1 MVAEGSTPDGTP
13 RRCHRPGAGE
23 SRLSGRRSRL
33 RVLARLGVLGG
44 FSLAASVVASAGAGS
59 PAGATTARADATA
72 KYSACVGPATV
83 DAGFTDV
90 AADSVHNAAI
100 NCIAYYGITRGTSPD
115 KFSPNRTIPRW
126 QLAVM
131 LQRAATPA
139 GVILP
144 AAQNAGFTDISG
156 LASPFQNAINQMTA
170 MGVMRGISATA
181 FDPGRSV
188 SRAVIVEALAQFL
201 THARIGPGGKV
212 LSVGPDRRFLI
223 RESAASNEMIPIDES
238 FRDIGSV
245 PYATN
250 QAIRAMAEMGVA
262 QGRGDGTFSPVG
274 SVTRA
279 QAAAFITRALAH
291 TDARPAG
298 LTVQAEKSS
307 VEADADFELAVSLRS
322 PGFVPV
328 PGIPVDVFSHAVDDA
343 WLAFNADGTCNVG
356 SGGVSSAGGGTGPC
370 FLEPGDGVTGPAGNL
385 MVSGQTIAE
394 GTVFWAWTGQVGGRL
409 DWDGDRSQPLGAGA
423 VSSVASVTVG
433 TIVPARAQVTL
444 NLPEDSEDGHTAHYG
459 TRVTVTVQILDA
471 QNNPTGA
478 SGLSYNWSA
487 VGVHE
492 SDHSARP
499 ADGVGLRQITTDSNG
514 RASFNLPEADPDT
527 NRRID
532 PGFDADGDDDDKT
545 TWTYTID
552 PVDDAPDLVSNP
564 DIRFFAH
571 RGSGI
576 VVFDDDPPRTSK
588 LTVELP
594 RQWTRI
600 PASGTVGANL
610 TGRVTDQYGYPMR
623 GRAVFFETA
632 GADAFPSDVTD
643 GAVPGTTSLVTG
655 PDGTASVPV
664 VFEPGLTAGRA
675 VYRAG
680 ADLSHDNRISSSE
693 VDSAVH
699 YWVEPPVGFNPT
711 TGTAPRTTGFA
722 SLYAVDL
729 AGNAFIRAT
738 AAGEPAPRLYRY
750 GETSVFRY
758 FVADDPQDHRWLN
771 KADFESRF
779 AQHAARSG
787 GEPNAELSVTRYE
800 PGLSIFE
807 VRLPKGA
814 RLDDPDF

>member
-1 MVAEGSTPDGTP
+1 M
-13 RRCHRPGAGE
+13 
-23 SRLSGRRSRL
+23 
-33 RVLARLGVLGG
+33 LARLGVLGG
-44 FSLAASVVASAGAGS
+44 FSLAASVIASAGANS

-72 KYSACVGPATV
+72 TYSACVGPATV

-100 NCIAYYGITRGTSPD
+100 NCIAYYGITRGTSAD
-115 KFSPNRTIPRW
+115 KFSPGRTIPRW

-131 LQRAATPA
+131 LQRAAAPA
-139 GVILP
+139 GVRLP
-144 AAQNAGFTDISG
+144 AAQNAGFADISG
-156 LASPFQNAINQMTA
+156 LAAPFQNAINQMVA
-170 MGVMRGISATA
+170 MGVMRGVSATA
-181 FDPGRSV
+181 FDPDRAV

-212 LSVGPDRRFLI
+212 LSVGLDRRFFI
-223 RESAASNEMIPIDES
+223 RESSASNATIVIDED

-262 QGRGDGTFSPVG
+262 QGRGDRTFSPVG

-298 LTVQAEKSS
+298 LTIQAERSS
-307 VEADADFELAVSLRS
+307 VEVGDDFELAVSLRS
-322 PGFVPV
+322 PDFAPV
-328 PGIPVDVFSHAVDDA
+328 PGVRIDVFSHAVDDA
-343 WLAFNADGTCNVG
+343 WLVFNADGTCNVG
-356 SGGVSSAGGGTGPC
+356 SGGVSSAGGGTGSC
-370 FLEPGDGVTGPAGNL
+370 ILESADGVTGPAGNL
-385 MVSGQTIAE
+385 MVSGQTITE
-394 GTVFWAWTGQVGGRL
+394 GTVFWAWTGQVGGHL
-409 DWDGDRSQPLGAGA
+409 DWDGDRARALAA
-423 VSSVASVTVG
+423 AAASSVASVTVS
-433 TIVPARAQVTL
+433 TVAPARARITL
-444 NLPEDSEDGHTAHYG
+444 NLPEDSEGGHTARYG

-478 SGLSYNWSA
+478 SGLSYTWSA
-487 VGVHE
+487 VGEHE
-492 SDHSARP
+492 SDHAARP
-499 ADGVGLRQITTDSNG
+499 ADGVGLRTITTDSNG
-514 RASFNLPEADPDT
+514 RASFNLPHADPDS
-527 NRRID
+527 NRRAD

-545 TWTYTID
+545 TWTYTIN

-576 VVFDDDPPRTSK
+576 VVLDDDPSRTNK

-594 RQWTRI
+594 HKWTRI

-610 TGRVTDQYGYPMR
+610 IGRVIDQYGHPMR
-623 GRAVFFETA
+623 GRAVFFENA
-632 GADAFPSDVTD
+632 GADAFPSDITD

-655 PDGTASVPV
+655 PDGTAAVPV
-664 VFEPGLTAGRA
+664 VFEPGVTARRA

-693 VDSAVH
+693 IDSAVH
-699 YWVEPPVGFNPT
+699 YWVEPPVGLNPA
-711 TGTAPRTTGFA
+711 TGAAPRTTGFA

-738 AAGEPAPRLYRY
+738 AAGEPAPRVYRY
-750 GETSVFRY
+750 GVTSVFRY
-758 FVADDPQDHRWLN
+758 FVADDLQDHRWLN
-771 KADFESRF
+771 KADFEARF
-779 AQHAARSG
+779 AQHTARSG
-787 GEPNAELSVTRYE
+787 GQPNADLAVIRYE
-800 PGLSIFE
+800 PGISIFE

-814 RLDDPDF
+814 QLDDPVSSEE

>member
-1 MVAEGSTPDGTP
+1 MI
-13 RRCHRPGAGE
+13 
-23 SRLSGRRSRL
+23 
-33 RVLARLGVLGG
+33 ARLGVLGG
-44 FSLAASVVASAGAGS
+44 FSLAASVVASAGANS

-72 KYSACVGPATV
+72 TYSACVGPATV

-90 AADSVHNAAI
+90 AAGSVHDAAI
-100 NCIAYYGITRGTSPD
+100 NCIAYYGITRGTSAD
-115 KFSPNRTIPRW
+115 KFSPDRTIPRW

-139 GVILP
+139 GVRLP
-144 AAQNAGFTDISG
+144 AAQNAGFADISG
-156 LASPFQNAINQMTA
+156 LAAPFQDAINQMVA
-170 MGVMRGISATA
+170 MGVMRGVSATA
-181 FDPGRSV
+181 FDPDRAV

-201 THARIGPGGKV
+201 THARIGPGGKA

-223 RESAASNEMIPIDES
+223 RESPASDETIAIDEN

-245 PYATN
+245 PYAAN

-298 LTVQAEKSS
+298 LTIQAEKSS
-307 VEADADFELAVSLRS
+307 VEAGAAFELAVSLRS
-322 PGFVPV
+322 PDFAPL
-328 PGIPVDVFSHAVDDA
+328 PGIPVDVFSHAVNDA

-370 FLEPGDGVTGPAGNL
+370 VLESADGVTGPAGNL
-385 MVSGQTIAE
+385 MVNGQTISE

-409 DWDGDRSQPLGAGA
+409 DWDGDRGRALGAA
-423 VSSVASVTVG
+423 AASSVASVIVG
-433 TIVPARAQVTL
+433 AIAPARAQVTL
-444 NLPEDSEDGHTAHYG
+444 NLPEDSEGGHTARYG

-478 SGLSYNWSA
+478 SGLSYEWSA
-487 VGVHE
+487 VGEHE

-499 ADGVGLRQITTDSNG
+499 ADGIGWRTITTDSNG
-514 RASFNLPEADPDT
+514 RASFNLPHADPDS
-527 NRRID
+527 NRRVD

-571 RGSGI
+571 RGSGV
-576 VVFDDDPPRTSK
+576 VVFDDDPPRGKK
-588 LTVELP
+588 LSVEFSHK
-594 RQWTRI
+594 WTRI

-610 TGRVTDQYGYPMR
+610 IGRVIDQYGRPVG
-623 GRAVFFETA
+623 GRAVFFENA
-632 GADAFPSDVTD
+632 GADAFPSDITD

-655 PDGTASVPV
+655 SDGTAAVPV
-664 VFEPGLTAGRA
+664 VFEPGVTTRRA

-680 ADLSHDNRISSSE
+680 ADLSNDNRISSSE
-693 VDSAVH
+693 IDSAVH
-699 YWVEPPVGFNPT
+699 YWVEPPVGFNPA
-711 TGTAPRTTGFA
+711 TGAAPRTTGFA

-738 AAGEPAPRLYRY
+738 AAGEPAPRVYRY

-758 FVADDPQDHRWLN
+758 FAADDRQDHRWLD
-771 KADFESRF
+771 KADFEARF
-779 AQHAARSG
+779 ARHTARSG
-787 GEPNAELSVTRYE
+787 GDPNADLAVIRYE
-800 PGLSIFE
+800 PGISIFE

-814 RLDDPDF
+814 QLDDPVSPEE

>member
-1 MVAEGSTPDGTP
+1 M
-13 RRCHRPGAGE
+13 
-23 SRLSGRRSRL
+23 
-33 RVLARLGVLGG
+33 LARLGVLGG
-44 FSLAASVVASAGAGS
+44 FSLAASVIASAGSGS

-72 KYSACVGPATV
+72 TYSACVGPATV

-90 AADSVHNAAI
+90 AAGSVHDAAI
-100 NCIAYYGITRGTSPD
+100 NCIAYYGITRGTSVD
-115 KFSPNRTIPRW
+115 KFSPDRTIPRW

-131 LQRAATPA
+131 LQRAAAPA
-139 GVILP
+139 GVRLP
-144 AAQNAGFTDISG
+144 AAQSAGFTDISG
-156 LASPFQNAINQMTA
+156 LAAPFQDAINQMAA
-170 MGVMRGISATA
+170 MGVMRGVSATA
-181 FDPGRSV
+181 FDPDRAV

-201 THARIGPGGKV
+201 THARIGPGGKA

-223 RESAASNEMIPIDES
+223 RESPASDETIAIDEN

-245 PYATN
+245 PYAAN

-298 LTVQAEKSS
+298 LTIQAEKSS
-307 VEADADFELAVSLRS
+307 VEAGADFELAVSLRG
-322 PGFVPV
+322 PDFAPV
-328 PGIPVDVFSHAVDDA
+328 RGVPVDVFSHAVNDA

-370 FLEPGDGVTGPAGNL
+370 VLESADGVTGPAGNL
-385 MVSGQTIAE
+385 MVNGQTISE

-423 VSSVASVTVG
+423 ASSVASVIVG
-433 TIVPARAQVTL
+433 AIAPARAQVTL
-444 NLPEDSEDGHTAHYG
+444 NLPEDSEGGHTARYG

-478 SGLSYNWSA
+478 SGLSYEWSA
-487 VGVHE
+487 VGEHE

-499 ADGVGLRQITTDSNG
+499 VEGIGWRTITTDSNG
-514 RASFNLPEADPDT
+514 RASFNLPHADPDS
-527 NRRID
+527 NRRVD

-576 VVFDDDPPRTSK
+576 VVFDDDPPRGNK

-594 RQWTRI
+594 HKWTRI

-610 TGRVTDQYGYPMR
+610 IGKVIDQYGHPVG
-623 GRAVFFETA
+623 GRAVFFENA
-632 GADAFPSDVTD
+632 GADAFPGDITD
-643 GAVPGTTSLVTG
+643 GAVPGTTSIVTG
-655 PDGTASVPV
+655 PDGTAAVPV
-664 VFEPGLTAGRA
+664 VFEPGVTTRRA

-680 ADLSHDNRISSSE
+680 ADLSNDNRISSSE
-693 VDSAVH
+693 IDSAVH
-699 YWVEPPVGFNPT
+699 YWVEPPVGFNPA
-711 TGTAPRTTGFA
+711 TGAAPRTTGFA

-738 AAGEPAPRLYRY
+738 GAGEPAPRVYRY

-758 FVADDPQDHRWLN
+758 FAADDPQDHRWLD
-771 KADFESRF
+771 KADFEARF
-779 AQHAARSG
+779 ARHTARSG
-787 GEPNAELSVTRYE
+787 GEPNAELSVIRYE
-800 PGLSIFE
+800 PGISIFE

-814 RLDDPDF
+814 QLDDPISPEE

>member
-1 MVAEGSTPDGTP
+1 MI
-13 RRCHRPGAGE
+13 
-23 SRLSGRRSRL
+23 
-33 RVLARLGVLGG
+33 ARLGVLGG
-44 FSLAASVVASAGAGS
+44 FSLAASVIASAGSGS
-59 PAGATTARADATA
+59 PAGATTAQADATA
-72 KYSACVGPATV
+72 TYSACVGPATV

-90 AADSVHNAAI
+90 AAGSVHDAAI
-100 NCIAYYGITRGTSPD
+100 NCIAYYGITRGTSAD
-115 KFSPNRTIPRW
+115 KFSPGRTIPRW

-131 LQRAATPA
+131 LQRAAGPA
-139 GVILP
+139 GVRLP
-144 AAQNAGFTDISG
+144 AVQNAGFTDISG
-156 LASPFQNAINQMTA
+156 LADPFQDAINQMAT
-170 MGVMRGISATA
+170 MGVMRGVSATA
-181 FDPGRSV
+181 FDPDRAV

-201 THARIGPGGKV
+201 THARIGPGGKA
-212 LSVGPDRRFLI
+212 LSLGPDQRFLI
-223 RESAASNEMIPIDES
+223 RESPASDETIAIDES

-262 QGRGDGTFSPVG
+262 QGRGDGTFNPVG

-298 LTVQAEKSS
+298 LTMQSERSS
-307 VEADADFELAVSLRS
+307 VEAGADFELAVSLRG
-322 PGFVPV
+322 PDFAPLHGV
-328 PGIPVDVFSHAVDDA
+328 PVDVFSHVVDDA

-370 FLEPGDGVTGPAGNL
+370 ILESADGVTGSAGNL
-385 MVSGQTIAE
+385 MVSGQTIIE
-394 GTVFWAWTGQVGGRL
+394 GTVFWAWTGQVGGHL
-409 DWDGDRSQPLGAGA
+409 DWDGGRGQPLGAA
-423 VSSVASVTVG
+423 AASSVASVTVS
-433 TIVPARAQVTL
+433 TVAPARARVSL
-444 NLPEDSEDGHTAHYG
+444 SLLEDSEGGHTARYG
-459 TRVTVTVQILDA
+459 ARVTITVQILDA

-478 SGLSYNWSA
+478 SGLSYTWSA
-487 VGVHE
+487 VGEHE
-492 SDHSARP
+492 SDNSTRP
-499 ADGVGLRQITTDSNG
+499 VDGVGWRTITTDSNG
-514 RASFNLPEADPDT
+514 RASFTLSQGDPDY
-527 NRRID
+527 NRRVD

-576 VVFDDDPPRTSK
+576 VVFDDDPSRTKK

-594 RQWTRI
+594 SKWTQI
-600 PASGTVGANL
+600 PASGTVGAKVI
-610 TGRVTDQYGYPMR
+610 GKVTDQYGHPMR

-632 GADAFPSDVTD
+632 GADAFPGDVTD
-643 GAVPGTTSLVTG
+643 GAVPGTTPLVTG
-655 PDGTASVPV
+655 PDGTAAMPV

-693 VDSAVH
+693 VGSAVH
-699 YWVEPPVGFNPT
+699 YWVEPPVGFNPA
-711 TGTAPRTTGFA
+711 TGTAPRTIGFA
-722 SLYAVDL
+722 SLYVVDL

-738 AAGEPAPRLYRY
+738 DAGEPAPRVYRY

-758 FVADDPQDHRWLN
+758 FVADQPEDHRWLN
-771 KADFESRF
+771 KADFEARF
-779 AQHAARSG
+779 ARHTARSG
-787 GEPNAELSVTRYE
+787 GEPNAELAVIRYE

-807 VRLPKGA
+807 VRLPEGA
-814 RLDDPDF
+814 QLDDPSEE

>member
-1 MVAEGSTPDGTP
+1 M
-13 RRCHRPGAGE
+13 
-23 SRLSGRRSRL
+23 SGRRSRL
-33 RVLARLGVLGG
+33 RVIARLGVLGG

-100 NCIAYYGITRGTSPD
+100 NCIAYYGITRGTSTD
-115 KFSPNRTIPRW
+115 KFSPGRTIPRW

-131 LQRAATPA
+131 LQRAAAPA
-139 GVILP
+139 GVRLP

-156 LASPFQNAINQMTA
+156 LAGPFQNAINQMAA
-170 MGVMRGISATA
+170 MGVMRGVSATA
-181 FDPGRSV
+181 FDPERAV

-201 THARIGPGGKV
+201 THARIGPGGKA

-223 RESAASNEMIPIDES
+223 RESSASNETIPIDEN
-238 FRDIGSV
+238 FRDIGSM
-245 PYATN
+245 PYVTN

-307 VEADADFELAVSLRS
+307 VEAGADFELAVSLRGPDFAPF
-322 PGFVPV
+322 PGVP
-328 PGIPVDVFSHAVDDA
+328 IDVFSHAVDDA

-370 FLEPGDGVTGPAGNL
+370 VLESADGVTGPAGNL
-385 MVSGQTIAE
+385 MVSGQTITE

-409 DWDGDRSQPLGAGA
+409 DWDGERGQPLGAA
-423 VSSVASVTVG
+423 AASSVASVTVG

-444 NLPEDSEDGHTAHYG
+444 SLPEDSEGGRTARYG
-459 TRVTVTVQILDA
+459 TKVTVTVQILDA

-478 SGLSYNWSA
+478 SGLSYTWSA
-487 VGVHE
+487 VVEHE
-492 SDHSARP
+492 SDHSARS
-499 ADGVGLRQITTDSNG
+499 ADGIGLRTITTDSSG
-514 RASFNLPEADPDT
+514 RASFTLSQADPDT
-527 NRRID
+527 NQRVD
-532 PGFDADGDDDDKT
+532 HGFDADGNDDDKT
-545 TWTYTID
+545 TLTYTII
-552 PVDDAPDLVSNP
+552 PVDDAPDLVTNP

-571 RGSGI
+571 RDSGI

-610 TGRVTDQYGYPMR
+610 TGKVIDQYGHPMR
-623 GRAVFFETA
+623 GRVVFFETA
-632 GADAFPSDVTD
+632 GADAFPSDITNGV
-643 GAVPGTTSLVTG
+643 VPGTTPLVTG
-655 PDGTASVPV
+655 SDGTAAVPV
-664 VFEPGLTAGRA
+664 VFEPGASTGRV

-680 ADLSHDNRISSSE
+680 SDLSHDNRISSSE

-711 TGTAPRTTGFA
+711 TGVAPRTTGFA

-787 GEPNAELSVTRYE
+787 GEPNAELAVIRYE

-814 RLDDPDF
+814 RLDDPVSPEE